1 MIPNTSENHAETH
14 QKINAQTKLKRLD
27 ISKVML

>member
-1 MIPNTSENHAETH
+1 MIPNTSENHAETTP
-14 QKINAQTKLKRLD
+14 KPDAQTKLKRLD